1 MKTSEY
7 IIITL
12 ASYSESQ
19 LNSIDSVSE
28 TFLTHARYNTDKSK
42 CIMKVVSNRQGS
54 YPDII
59 KSLTR
64 YNLTELASVLL
75 ADEWNT
81 IQADNSHI
89 DDDWTEPAGD

>member
-1 MKTSEY
+1 
-7 IIITL
+7 
-12 ASYSESQ
+12 
-19 LNSIDSVSE
+19 
-28 TFLTHARYNTDKSK
+28 
-42 CIMKVVSNRQGS
+42 MKVVSNSQGS